1 MRRSAFRIG
10 QEVARGRRLDRAFR
24 RAAAAL
30 EPRERSFVHEL
41 VYGVSRL
48 RGRLDHLVDRCLR
61 GDPARVDVRVRD
73 VLRLGAYQLLYMDGV
88 PDYAAVSESV
98 TQATECAGRRAGGLV
113 NAVLRA
119 VAQAGDDASL
129 FPDPHVDPAGY
140 LSSWGSHPRWLV
152 ERWLGRWSPDE
163 VMRLVEHDNRPAEV
177 HLAPL
182 DSSVGEAIRRLEEAG
197 IEGHDAGRGS
207 GCVRLAP
214 GVDPRDALAVLPS
227 VIQDPGAQLVT
238 RYADLPIGTKLADL
252 CAAPGGKALALS
264 GRAAYTLAA
273 DRSEVRMRMVR
284 ENARR
289 TGRRLGLV
297 VADARYP
304 PVRGVDAVLLDVP
317 CTGTG
322 TLRRHPDGRWRLAPD
337 SVETLREVQRDL
349 LVSAA
354 RLVPPG
360 GLLIYSTCS
369 LEPEENAGQL
379 AWFLEGRPGFA
390 VEETAAVSQELMDA
404 HGCLEVL
411 PQETGFDGS
420 FAARLRRA
428 A

>member
-1 MRRSAFRIG
+1 LRVG
-10 QEVARGRRLDRAFR
+10 QEVARGRRLDLAFQ

-30 EPRERSFVHEL
+30 EPRERAFVHQL
-41 VYGVSRL
+41 TYGVARL
-48 RGRLDHLVDRCLR
+48 RGRLDHLIDRCLR
-61 GDPARVDVRVRD
+61 GDPSRLDGRVRE
-73 VLRLGAYQLLYMDGV
+73 VLRLGAYQLLYMGGV
-88 PDYAAVSESV
+88 PDYAAVSQSV
-98 TQATECAGRRAGGLV
+98 NQAIKCAGRQVGGLV

-119 VAQAGDDASL
+119 VAAAGDDASL
-129 FPDPHVDPAGY
+129 FPDPDADPAAY
-140 LSSWGSHPRWLV
+140 LASWGSHPRWLV
-152 ERWLGRWSPDE
+152 DRWLERWSPDQ
-163 VMRLVEHDNRPAEV
+163 VRRLVELDNRPAEV

-182 DSSVGEAIRRLEEAG
+182 DASVGEAIHRLSESE
-197 IEGHDAGRGS
+197 IEGHDAGLGS

-227 VIQDPGAQLVT
+227 VIQDPGAHLVT

-284 ENARR
+284 DNAQR

-304 PVRGVDAVLLDVP
+304 PVRGVDAVLIDVP

-322 TLRRHPDGRWRLAPD
+322 TLRRHPDGRWRLAPESLD
-337 SVETLREVQRDL
+337 VLREVQRGL

-354 RLVPPG
+354 GLVPPG

-369 LEPEENAGQL
+369 LEPEENAGQV
-379 AWFLEGRPGFA
+379 AWFLERRPAFA
-390 VEETAAVSQELMDA
+390 LEATGAVPEELLDPR
-404 HGCLEVL
+404 GCLEVL

>member
-1 MRRSAFRIG
+1 M
-10 QEVARGRRLDRAFR
+10 
-24 RAAAAL
+24 
-30 EPRERSFVHEL
+30 EPRERAFAHEL
-41 VYGVSRL
+41 AYGVARL

-61 GDPARVDVRVRD
+61 GDPARVDARVREI
-73 VLRLGAYQLLYMDGV
+73 LRLGAYQLLYMDGV

-98 TQATECAGRRAGGLV
+98 TQATESAGRGAGGLV

-119 VAQAGDDASL
+119 VAAAGDDDSL
-129 FPDPHVDPAGY
+129 FPDRHADPAGY
-140 LSSWGSHPRWLV
+140 LASWGSHPRWLV
-152 ERWLGRWSPDE
+152 ERWLERWSPDE

-177 HLAPL
+177 HLVPL
-182 DSSVGEAIRRLEEAG
+182 DISVSDAIRRLAEAG
-197 IEGHDAGRGS
+197 IEGHDAGRES

-214 GVDPRDALAVLPS
+214 GVDPRDALEVLPS
-227 VIQDPGAQLVT
+227 VIQDPGAHLVT

-264 GRAAYTLAA
+264 GRAVYTLAA
-273 DRSEVRMRMVR
+273 DRSEVRMRMVKD
-284 ENARR
+284 NALR

-322 TLRRHPDGRWRLAPD
+322 TLRRHPDGRWRLAPE
-337 SVETLREVQRDL
+337 SVESLREVQRSL

-390 VEETAAVSQELMDA
+390 VEATAAVSEDLLDERA
-404 HGCLEVL
+404 CLEVL